1 VATSESITMIP
12 QPTSPAPSPEETFD
26 QRKSQIFSRL
36 AALGADTA
44 HVEYDG
50 EDDSG
55 QIHTIAATAADG
67 TPVEL
72 NVFADAGGDPQYP
85 TLHDCIE
92 DFCWDLLVLHHAG
105 YENNDGGFGT
115 FTFTVP
121 DKTIELR
128 HSDRFVDF
136 STTTTEL

>member
-1 VATSESITMIP
+1 MNP
-12 QPTSPAPSPEETFD
+12 QPTPPAPSPEEAFD
-26 QRKSQIFSRL
+26 QRKSQIFSGL
-36 AALGADTA
+36 AVLGADTA

-50 EDDSG
+50 ENDSG
-55 QIHTIAATAADG
+55 QIQIIAAAAADG
-67 TPVEL
+67 TPVDL
-72 NVFADAGGDPQYP
+72 NVSIDASGDPQCP
-85 TLHDCIE
+85 TLHACIE

-105 YENNDGGFGT
+105 YENNDGGFGV

-136 STTTTEL
+136 STTTTEI

>member
-1 VATSESITMIP
+1 MIP
-12 QPTSPAPSPEETFD
+12 QATPPAPSPEEALD
-26 QRKSQIFSRL
+26 QRKNQIFSRL
-36 AALGADTA
+36 AALGAATA

-50 EDDSG
+50 ESDSG
-55 QIHTIAATAADG
+55 QIHAIAAAAADG
-67 TPVEL
+67 TPIQLHVPT
-72 NVFADAGGDPQYP
+72 DASADPQYP

-92 DFCWDLLVLHHAG
+92 DFCWDLLVFHHAG

-115 FTFTVP
+115 FTFTVS

-136 STTTTEL
+136 STTTTEV